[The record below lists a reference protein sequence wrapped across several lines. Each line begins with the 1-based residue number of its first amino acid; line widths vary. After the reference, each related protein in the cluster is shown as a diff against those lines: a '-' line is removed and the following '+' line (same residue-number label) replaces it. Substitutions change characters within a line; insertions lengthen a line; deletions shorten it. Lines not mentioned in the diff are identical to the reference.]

1 VYSTSTCRSVNLNF
15 GDKKIIDIKDFK
27 VNAGWEKKDGR
38 IICRWIMV
46 WNDIDGDKFA
56 GALGGY
62 GGGGAFYME
71 QFYAK
76 HSGGVLTNLMID
88 IEDKVTSEEIDFFD
102 DVPSDVLAVCDDA
115 QDIVMKWHDQDE
127 WEDDEQLILLDKR
140 LDELTISD
148 DMYLLAQGTSAYIKN
163 ILELAGITAAPI

>member
-27 VNAGWEKKDGR
+27 VNAGWKKKDGR

-163 ILELAGITAAPI
+163 ILELAGKTAAPI